1 MSDEPLGPPWKST
14 QRDEDTASTPMS
26 PWATPEAPPGEA
38 QSFGQDANTRDFLP
52 LSPLLDAEEI
62 DDVLKAPEEFLN
74 AAKRTTKEG
83 VDWRLEWRLSVETV
97 KAFLNNDD
105 WLNAAAISFY
115 AILSFIPF
123 LLLMVSVLGYLTH
136 GQTYG
141 DLDQLDKLLEPLQSY
156 GFVTPELTGE
166 LRRLVQARGAIG
178 VTGFI
183 VLLATGGAVFR
194 GLELSVARIWN
205 QRQKAIGL
213 GAALTSRLVVGG
225 VIMSLCLLLVITEW
239 ILGVAMPL
247 LDKHQPSWF
256 AQIQD
261 QLPVGTVM
269 TRLMVIGGGMIML
282 KVLTRFKVGW
292 MPALRAG
299 LLFTILWWLAA
310 VGFKFYL
317 QHAELNAVYGS
328 FAAIM
333 VVVLWTFYS
342 AIILLLSAEYAYAW
356 NRERARRKV
365 RAKLAEQNQ

>member
-1 MSDEPLGPPWKST
+1 MSDGPVDPKWEPT
-14 QRDEDTASTPMS
+14 QPVDASASTPVS
-26 PWATPEAPPGEA
+26 PWAEPETTSPPAGN
-38 QSFGQDANTRDFLP
+38 FDGDPNTRDFLP
-52 LSPLLDAEEI
+52 LSPLLDAQEI

-83 VDWRLEWRLSVETV
+83 VDWRLEWRLSVETI

-141 DLDQLDKLLEPLQSY
+141 DLDQLDKLLEPLQAY

-205 QRQKAIGL
+205 QRHKAIGL

-225 VIMSLCLLLVITEW
+225 VIMSLCLLLVISEW
-239 ILGVAMPL
+239 ILGVALPL

-256 AQIQD
+256 ADIQD
-261 QLPVGTVM
+261 QVPVGTVM
-269 TRLMVIGGGMIML
+269 TRLLVVGGVMIML

-299 LLFTILWWLAA
+299 LLFTVLWWLAA
-310 VGFKFYL
+310 VGFQFYL

-342 AIILLLSAEYAYAW
+342 AIILLLSAEYAYVW

-365 RAKLAEQNQ
+365 RARLAEQNS